1 MTKKNILLI
10 SSVYIVFLIAVFLF
24 GGKCYDNQWCHVNL
38 NDILNSTATLFLPF
52 LPLFLFSLIT
62 YKMRDEVFT
71 TWVNFAKWWVP
82 LTVFLT
88 LIAPSSDGSFF
99 PVDKGRIAFVMTA
112 LFSILSFL
120 IVFGMLMRGKRK

>member
-1 MTKKNILLI
+1 
-10 SSVYIVFLIAVFLF
+10 
-24 GGKCYDNQWCHVNL
+24 
-38 NDILNSTATLFLPF
+38 
-52 LPLFLFSLIT
+52 
-62 YKMRDEVFT
+62 MRDEVFT

-112 LFSILSFL
+112 LFTAVSFCV
-120 IVFGMLMRGKRK
+120 IVAMWARKEKK